1 MGNIP
6 DAIYNVFKNIDFYE
20 INYITAAIRL
30 LGAML
35 FGAII
40 GFERTCKLR
49 AAGFKTYSLV
59 CVGSA
64 AVMMTGMFIYQ
75 NYQISDPA
83 RLGAQVISG
92 IGFLGAGTIMVT
104 GFHSIKGLTTAAG
117 LWVDACMG
125 LVIGIGFYEAAIIMF
140 VIILFVMIVGEKIQ
154 IKLHASSKRL
164 RIYILLEKR
173 DGLYKF
179 LTFLNEHHIN
189 VVEFEIIDNIGDF
202 TSFSFVLI
210 LNEKQKHSNL
220 LEAIKSS
227 NFVAYMD
234 EA

>member
-64 AVMMTGMFIYQ
+64 AVMMT
-75 NYQISDPA
+75 
-83 RLGAQVISG
+83 
-92 IGFLGAGTIMVT
+92 
-104 GFHSIKGLTTAAG
+104 
-117 LWVDACMG
+117 
-125 LVIGIGFYEAAIIMF
+125 
-140 VIILFVMIVGEKIQ
+140 IQ
-154 IKLHASSKRL
+154 
-164 RIYILLEKR
+164 
-173 DGLYKF
+173 
-179 LTFLNEHHIN
+179 
-189 VVEFEIIDNIGDF
+189 
-202 TSFSFVLI
+202 
-210 LNEKQKHSNL
+210 
-220 LEAIKSS
+220 
-227 NFVAYMD
+227 
-234 EA
+234 